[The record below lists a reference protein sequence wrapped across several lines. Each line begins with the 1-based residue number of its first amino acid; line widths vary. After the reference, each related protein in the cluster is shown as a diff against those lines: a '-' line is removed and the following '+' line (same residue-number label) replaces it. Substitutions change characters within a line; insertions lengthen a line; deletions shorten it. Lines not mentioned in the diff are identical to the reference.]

1 MVIINAFSKFHK
13 AFLDARACRL
23 LGTAQPLGDRLPI
36 AQDAGHMAS
45 SADEHQAQ
53 HHNELGM
60 GNRSGN
66 SKVRARLDDARDRL
80 IVMTSH
86 HTRAQTKPRAAPSA
100 RRLRI
105 GV

>member
-1 MVIINAFSKFHK
+1 
-13 AFLDARACRL
+13 
-23 LGTAQPLGDRLPI
+23 
-36 AQDAGHMAS
+36 MAT

-53 HHNELGM
+53 HHNELGT

-66 SKVRARLDDARDRL
+66 SKARARLDDARDRL

-86 HTRAQTKPRAAPSA
+86 HTRAKTKARAAPSA
-100 RRLRI
+100 RSLRI